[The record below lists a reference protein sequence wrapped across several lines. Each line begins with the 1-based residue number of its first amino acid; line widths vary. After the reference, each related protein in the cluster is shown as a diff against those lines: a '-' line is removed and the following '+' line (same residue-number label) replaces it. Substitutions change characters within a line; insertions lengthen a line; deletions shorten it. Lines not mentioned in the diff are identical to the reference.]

1 MVYDANGYPLTG
13 PTEHP
18 RAAAVLTLGVLGLLC
33 CGLTAPI
40 AWVMGARA
48 LREIDASGGYLGG
61 RSQARLGMVL
71 GIVGTILVIC
81 MCLLYLLDA
90 CTK

>member
-1 MVYDANGYPLTG
+1 MVFDANGFPLGG
-13 PTEHP
+13 PIEHP
-18 RAAAVLTLGVLGLLC
+18 RAAVVLTLGVLGLLC

-40 AWVMGARA
+40 AWVLGARA
-48 LREIDASGGYLGG
+48 LHEIDASGGYYGG

-81 MCLLYLLDA
+81 MCLLYLLYS
-90 CTK
+90 CSR